1 MNCESRLYPPVAL
14 GGQVCYT
21 DGMKQKRAIFYID
34 GFNFY
39 YLALKAKPQY
49 KWLNPK
55 ALADGIVHDDT
66 TVACVK
72 YFSARVS
79 GKISQS
85 AHKKQNLYLRALG
98 TVDGIETILG
108 KFVVREKSVTLT
120 PQEQHS
126 LNRNKVIASIAE
138 EKRTDVNLASHLIY
152 DACNDNFDIAY
163 VITNDTDF
171 VEPIKMVKEV
181 IGKPIVI
188 VAPRSLIID
197 EKKNKFGT
205 SVPDSKLKNAASETY
220 FINDS
225 LLGDS
230 QFPDEIHKKNGKI
243 IRKPQEWWE
252 K

>member
-1 MNCESRLYPPVAL
+1 MAVCPPVAV

-21 DGMKQKRAIFYID
+21 AGMKQKRAIFYID
-34 GFNFY
+34 GFDFY
-39 YLALKAKPQY
+39 DLALKAKPQY

-79 GKISQS
+79 EEISKS
-85 AHKKQNLYLRALG
+85 AHKNHNRYLRALM
-98 TVDGIETILG
+98 TISAIDIILG

-120 PQEQHS
+120 PEEQHS
-126 LNRNKVIASIAE
+126 LNRIKVIASIAE

-230 QFPDEIHKKNGKI
+230 QFPDEIHQKNGKI
-243 IRKPQEWWE
+243 IRKPQDWWE

>member
-1 MNCESRLYPPVAL
+1 MVPYPPVAV

-72 YFSARVS
+72 YFSAPVS
-79 GKISQS
+79 AKISQT
-85 AHKKQNLYLRALG
+85 AHKNQNVYLRALR
-98 TVDGIETILG
+98 TIPAIDIILG

-120 PQEQHS
+120 PEEQHS
-126 LNRNKVIASIAE
+126 LNRIKVIASIAE

-171 VEPIKMVKEV
+171 IEPIRMVKEI

-188 VAPRSLIID
+188 VAPRTSFVGGG
-197 EKKNKFGT
+197 KSKFGT
-205 SVPDSKLKNAASETY
+205 SVPESKLKRAASETY

-243 IRKPQEWWE
+243 IRKPQKWW
-252 K
+252 KK

>member
-1 MNCESRLYPPVAL
+1 MVNSPPVAV

-72 YFSARVS
+72 YFSAPVS
-79 GKISQS
+79 AKISQT
-85 AHKKQNLYLRALG
+85 AHKNQNVYLRALR
-98 TVDGIETILG
+98 TIPAIDIILG
-108 KFVVREKSVTLT
+108 KFVVREKFVTLT
-120 PQEQHS
+120 PEEQHS

-138 EKRTDVNLASHLIY
+138 EKRTDVNLVSHLIY

-171 VEPIKMVKEV
+171 VEPIRMVKEI

-188 VAPRSLIID
+188 VAPRTSFVGGG
-197 EKKNKFGT
+197 KSKFGT
-205 SVPDSKLKNAASETY
+205 SVPESKLKRAASETY

-243 IRKPQEWWE
+243 IRKPQKWW
-252 K
+252 KK

>member
-1 MNCESRLYPPVAL
+1 MAVCPPVAL

-85 AHKKQNLYLRALG
+85 AHKKQNLYLRALM
-98 TVDGIETILG
+98 TIPAIDIILG

-120 PQEQHS
+120 PEEQHS
-126 LNRNKVIASIAE
+126 LNRNKVLASIAE

-243 IRKPQEWWE
+243 IRKPQDWWE

>member
-1 MNCESRLYPPVAL
+1 MVVCPPVAL

-85 AHKKQNLYLRALG
+85 AHKKQNLYLRALK

-108 KFVVREKSVTLT
+108 NFVLREKEVTLI
-120 PQEQHS
+120 PALQKE
-126 LNRNKVIASIAE
+126 LNRNKVLASIAE

-152 DACNDNFDIAY
+152 DAFTDKFDIAY
-163 VITNDTDF
+163 VITSDADF
-171 VEPIKMVKEV
+171 IGAIETVTKKINKPVIIVEPRRPSKRQRAHKKQTNNPLKYETLE
-181 IGKPIVI
+181 K
-188 VAPRSLIID
+188 VAS
-197 EKKNKFGT
+197 GT
-205 SVPDSKLKNAASETY
+205 SYINNA
-220 FINDS
+220 
-225 LLGDS
+225 LLRSS
-230 QFPDEIHKKNGKI
+230 QFPDEIQTKDGNII
-243 IRKPQEWWE
+243 IRPLKWR
-252 K
+252 

>member
-1 MNCESRLYPPVAL
+1 MAVCPPVAV

-72 YFSARVS
+72 YFSAPVS
-79 GKISQS
+79 AKISQT
-85 AHKKQNLYLRALG
+85 AHKNQNVYLRALR
-98 TVDGIETILG
+98 TIPAIDIILG

-120 PQEQHS
+120 PEEQHS
-126 LNRNKVIASIAE
+126 LNRIKVMASIAE

-171 VEPIKMVKEV
+171 IEPIRMVKEI

-188 VAPRSLIID
+188 VAPRTSFVGGG
-197 EKKNKFGT
+197 KSKFGT
-205 SVPDSKLKNAASETY
+205 SVPESKLKRAASETY

-243 IRKPQEWWE
+243 IRKPQKWW
-252 K
+252 KK

>member
-1 MNCESRLYPPVAL
+1 MAVCPPVAL

-21 DGMKQKRAIFYID
+21 VGMKQKRAIFYID
-34 GFNFY
+34 GFDFY
-39 YLALKAKPQY
+39 DLALKAKPQY

-79 GKISQS
+79 EEISKS
-85 AHKKQNLYLRALG
+85 AHKNHNRYLRALM
-98 TVDGIETILG
+98 TIPAIDIILG

-120 PQEQHS
+120 PEEQHS
-126 LNRNKVIASIAE
+126 LNRNKVLASIAE

-171 VEPIKMVKEV
+171 IEPIRMVKEI

-188 VAPRSLIID
+188 VAPRTSFVGGG
-197 EKKNKFGT
+197 KSKFGT
-205 SVPDSKLKNAASETY
+205 SVPESKLKRAASETY

-243 IRKPQEWWE
+243 IRKPQKWW
-252 K
+252 KK

>member
-1 MNCESRLYPPVAL
+1 MAVCPPVAL
-14 GGQVCYT
+14 SGQVCYI

-72 YFSARVS
+72 YFSAPVS
-79 GKISQS
+79 AKISQS
-85 AHKKQNLYLRALG
+85 AHKNQNVYLRALR
-98 TVDGIETILG
+98 TIPAIDIILG
-108 KFVVREKSVTLT
+108 KFVVREKFVTLT
-120 PQEQHS
+120 PEEQHN
-126 LNRNKVIASIAE
+126 LNRIKVIASIAE

-171 VEPIKMVKEV
+171 VEPIRMVKEI

-188 VAPRSLIID
+188 VAPRALLVR
-197 EKKNKFGT
+197 EKKNKFE
-205 SVPDSKLKNAASETY
+205 SQLPDSKLKKAASETY

-243 IRKPQEWWE
+243 IRKPQNWW
-252 K
+252 KK